1 MACVKISP
9 DEKWFGFAT
18 SRGISC
24 VVEHNGTS
32 LNRRILSHVHEG
44 RLVTALQ
51 WNNCS
56 NQLYVGDNTG
66 QISVISVSSYLVRS
80 SCFYGNSLL
89 SICSGKYHDF
99 SYL

>member
-1 MACVKISP
+1 MTCVKISP

-56 NQLYVGDNTG
+56 NQLYAGDNSG

-80 SCFYGNSLL
+80 SCFYFIPLL
-89 SICSGKYHDF
+89 GICLDKHVCLS
-99 SYL
+99 